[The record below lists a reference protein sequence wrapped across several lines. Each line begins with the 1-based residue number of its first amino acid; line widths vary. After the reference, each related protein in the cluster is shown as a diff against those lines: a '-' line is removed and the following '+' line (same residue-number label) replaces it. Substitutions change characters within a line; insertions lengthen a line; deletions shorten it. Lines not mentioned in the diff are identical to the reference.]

1 MSLDNKPHDV
11 MGLDSLADN
20 IISDESTDDDEELFN
35 ANEFLDLKEYTDPDM
50 YLNFQPRQ
58 A

>member
-1 MSLDNKPHDV
+1 